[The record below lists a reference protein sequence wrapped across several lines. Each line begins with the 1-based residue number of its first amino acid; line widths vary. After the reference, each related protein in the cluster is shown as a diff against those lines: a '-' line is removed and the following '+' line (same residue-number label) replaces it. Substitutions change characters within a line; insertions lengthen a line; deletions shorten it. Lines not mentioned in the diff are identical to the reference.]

1 MQIDHCKFEICNLR
15 FAICNCLRHCRP
27 AALLALTV
35 LVIATQSASLAQPP
49 AGAPA
54 AGDAPA
60 AAPADPAAAAPAPAP
75 SGGGGA
81 SGIADPNNW
90 SRVPEGF
97 YRGSMYFDPTTK
109 STFNVTGWYFS
120 LFKLVLLTG
129 LFLYWINTSTWVAT
143 DSRAL
148 KLRPEFWNS
157 AQLVGGVLAFLVALV
172 MPMFLLSLLAIIVL
186 YGSAIGTYVYER
198 NQHVPESGKVLT
210 PRHLR
215 GWAIRQLAR
224 IGINLGGG
232 KVVEATLG
240 PPIQFVGKTKTGQ
253 RDESRTRQVESS
265 KGYMAA
271 RELIYDSI
279 LRRATDI
286 HMEPTDEQ
294 MGVRIR
300 IDGVMFPTEPFD
312 RPIGDAVLNIVK
324 VLSAMDITERRRP
337 QDGSFGAIV
346 EDREVDFRVAT
357 QGTRFGEKLSLRIL
371 DQANAV
377 STLEQL
383 GMRKQL
389 EEKIRE
395 VTHQPHG
402 MFLCCGPTGAGKSTT
417 LYACLNGID
426 RNQVNVITIEDPIEY
441 KLEHATQIEINTK
454 SGQSFGGSLRSVLRQ
469 DPDVVMIG
477 EIRDE
482 ETAKIACQ
490 AASTGH
496 MVFSTVHAN
505 DTITA
510 LYRLLDLNVEP
521 FMLASSV
528 SAVLGQRLARRLC
541 PHCREAYKPNPELLK
556 QAGLP
561 PEKVDKFYRPPKDR
575 KEECTHCGGVG
586 YRGRIGVFELLII
599 NDRIRDLIRD
609 KAATS
614 AMSAEARKNGM
625 LYMREEGLRLVVRG
639 VTSAD
644 ELMRVVK

>member
-1 MQIDHCKFEICNLR
+1 
-15 FAICNCLRHCRP
+15 
-27 AALLALTV
+27 AAPTA
-35 LVIATQSASLAQPP
+35 
-49 AGAPA
+49 
-54 AGDAPA
+54 APA
-60 AAPADPAAAAPAPAP
+60 AAPAANAWAA
-75 SGGGGA
+75 
-81 SGIADPNNW
+81 
-90 SRVPEGF
+90 VPEGF
-97 YRGSMYFDPTTK
+97 YRGNMYRTSAADAPY
-109 STFNVTGWYFS
+109 SVAGWYFS
-120 LFKLVLLTG
+120 LFKLVLIVGT
-129 LFLYWINTSTWVAT
+129 FLYWINTSAWVAT

-148 KLRPEFWNS
+148 HLRPEFWNS
-157 AQLVGGVLAFLVALV
+157 VQVAGGTLAILAAVLSPV
-172 MPMFLLSLLAIIVL
+172 FLLGFLALIVL
-186 YGSAIGTYVYER
+186 YGGSIGAYVFER
-198 NQHVPESGKVLT
+198 NKHVPESGKVLT
-210 PRHLR
+210 PRHLQ
-215 GWAIRQLAR
+215 GWAIRHLSR
-224 IGINLGGG
+224 IGIHLGGG
-232 KVVEATLG
+232 KVVDATLG
-240 PPIQFVGKTKTGQ
+240 PPIQFVGKSKSGQ
-253 RDESRTRQVESS
+253 RDDSRTRQVESS
-265 KGYMAA
+265 KGYLAA
-271 RELIYDSI
+271 RELVYDSI
-279 LRRATDI
+279 LRRSTDI
-286 HMEPTDEQ
+286 HMEPAEGQ
-294 MGVRIR
+294 MGVRVR

-312 RPIGDAVLNIVK
+312 RPVGDAVVNIFK

-337 QDGSFGAIV
+337 QDGSFGAVI

-377 STLEQL
+377 SSIEQL

-395 VTHQPHG
+395 ITHQPHG

-426 RNQVNVITIEDPIEY
+426 RNQANVITIEDPIEY
-441 KLEHATQIEINTK
+441 KLDNATQIEINTK

-477 EIRDE
+477 EIRDD

-510 LYRLLDLNVEP
+510 LYRLLDLGVEP
-521 FMLASSV
+521 FMLAGSV
-528 SAVLGQRLARRLC
+528 SGILGQRLARRLC

-561 PEKVDKFYRPPKDR
+561 ADKVDKFYRPPKDR
-575 KEECTHCGGVG
+575 KEECTHCGGLG
-586 YRGRIGVFELLII
+586 YRGRIGVFELLVI
-599 NDRIRDLIRD
+599 NDRMRDLIRE
-609 KAATS
+609 KAAAS